1 MNTPRLIISLFFL
14 IQTSNLFCQEQKI
27 FKDKFQE
34 GTSEYQYY
42 VNDNYEIIYN
52 GFFKYNGEKYL
63 AIGQYKD
70 NLPEGNW
77 IISANNKVYSNWQTK
92 IQTNTLVKGAYSAGL
107 LNGLWVYKNSFSLPD
122 LETNKFR
129 IGDEMDTDIAE
140 ATFVNNIFVG
150 DIKFS
155 RSFEKVTITGSFD
168 NKGLMKGLW
177 TYKKDYEE
185 DIIKYNNGVAY
196 WRLIRELP
204 TGKKTL
210 FVDSTNFVNKFW
222 ANFDSTSN
230 VSQFDGKVY
239 YAEKVKLNGSTRV
252 GNSMINLTNDNIN
265 YSRLFDN
272 PAISIWQDVSVDVYQ
287 SYNATNPLY
296 YGIRDSRSPIAYEI
310 LIKEC
315 SYSSSNGQF
324 ISNESCTHALNN
336 NKKH

>member
-1 MNTPRLIISLFFL
+1 MNTQRHIISLFFL
-14 IQTSNLFCQEQKI
+14 MQTINFYCQEQKI

-34 GTSEYQYY
+34 GTAEYEYY
-42 VNDNYEIIYN
+42 VNDNYDIIYN

-70 NLPEGNW
+70 NLPVGNW

-107 LNGLWVYKNSFSLPD
+107 LNGLWVYKNSFSTPD
-122 LETNKFR
+122 WQTNKFR
-129 IGDEMDTDIAE
+129 IGDKMDTDISE
-140 ATFVNNIFVG
+140 ATFSNNIFVG

-168 NKGLMKGLW
+168 KEGLMMGQWKY
-177 TYKKDYEE
+177 TKIYENDVNSQE

-196 WRLIRELP
+196 WRLIREFP
-204 TGKKTL
+204 TGEKSL
-210 FVDSTNFVNKFW
+210 FVDSTIFVNKFW
-222 ANFDSTSN
+222 ENFDSINNISII
-230 VSQFDGKVY
+230 DDKVY
-239 YAEKVKLNGSTRV
+239 CAEKVKLNGSTRV
-252 GNSMINLTNDNIN
+252 GNSIINLANDNIIDN
-265 YSRLFDN
+265 SSYDN

-287 SYNATNPLY
+287 SYSATNPLY

-315 SYSSSNGQF
+315 TSSSTDN
-324 ISNESCTHALNN
+324 
-336 NKKH
+336 